1 VKTPESLPPEQS
13 PDRAAAL
20 LWMGVAAAT
29 SRGCL
34 LVLLAFG
41 HDPNGAP
48 LSAAPLLT
56 LATGASVQLPPLL
69 ALGIVLY
76 ALARFVARLSK
87 AALWAGVILFGL
99 TLLVGGV
106 DAGLVQYLGL
116 RFTLPKLL
124 TYGGSSLA
132 SWELVASLAG
142 DLVFWVLVLAS
153 SLFGLAWILNLAL
166 RPRRRS
172 RPVLATLLLAGVIS
186 LPSFGLDPVQY
197 NLYMPAE
204 ALLVAGLVTG
214 DREAP
219 PLDPAQ
225 ALLELR
231 AGIER
236 GGPVTW
242 MDRAGLERQP
252 PRDSLPALPADSLP
266 DILIWS
272 VESLRGGDVG
282 FTGAGDLPSVT
293 PVLDSLA
300 REGIVLRRLIANG
313 FPSSRGFFS
322 VHTGLWPQR
331 DRVTLSS
338 NPDLRVDAIPER
350 LGERG
355 YARAIFW
362 GSNPDFD
369 NQLAWARGWYDR
381 LEFETPGNRLLY
393 TERVSDRE
401 LVDRV
406 ISFVE
411 EHDRTEPGRP
421 FLAFGSTAGTHFPF
435 TEEDSYYAPLSAL
448 GDQSRVDPGDE
459 TDPAVRYRRVLGG
472 MDAHFGRLVAALGRR
487 ARSDRTVII
496 VLGDH
501 AFPTGPAGT
510 GAQRALPLDDYV
522 WTSALLIGPESLIG
536 PPRTIDVP
544 TAQTDLLPTIL
555 DLIRDPDPYVA
566 VGHSV
571 LGPLPPD
578 REVVSVREGGLRVD
592 RGNWSL
598 YIPTH
603 GPPWAD
609 RSLDGV
615 LEPTSPDAAGFSAED
630 IRAWERRMST
640 WRWLVS
646 GNRVKREH

>member
-1 VKTPESLPPEQS
+1 
-13 PDRAAAL
+13 
-20 LWMGVAAAT
+20 
-29 SRGCL
+29 
-34 LVLLAFG
+34 
-41 HDPNGAP
+41 
-48 LSAAPLLT
+48 
-56 LATGASVQLPPLL
+56 
-69 ALGIVLY
+69 
-76 ALARFVARLSK
+76 
-87 AALWAGVILFGL
+87 
-99 TLLVGGV
+99 
-106 DAGLVQYLGL
+106 
-116 RFTLPKLL
+116 
-124 TYGGSSLA
+124 
-132 SWELVASLAG
+132 
-142 DLVFWVLVLAS
+142 
-153 SLFGLAWILNLAL
+153 
-166 RPRRRS
+166 
-172 RPVLATLLLAGVIS
+172 
-186 LPSFGLDPVQY
+186 
-197 NLYMPAE
+197 
-204 ALLVAGLVTG
+204 
-214 DREAP
+214 
-219 PLDPAQ
+219 
-225 ALLELR
+225 
-231 AGIER
+231 
-236 GGPVTW
+236 
-242 MDRAGLERQP
+242 
-252 PRDSLPALPADSLP
+252 
-266 DILIWS
+266 
-272 VESLRGGDVG
+272 
-282 FTGAGDLPSVT
+282 
-293 PVLDSLA
+293 
-300 REGIVLRRLIANG
+300 
-313 FPSSRGFFS
+313 
-322 VHTGLWPQR
+322 
-331 DRVTLSS
+331 VTLSS
-338 NPDLRVDAIPER
+338 NPDLRVDALPER
-350 LGERG
+350 LGARG

-421 FLAFGSTAGTHFPF
+421 FLALGSTAGTHFPF

-566 VGHSV
+566 VGHSL

-646 GNRVKREH
+646 GNRVKREHGRTPWP